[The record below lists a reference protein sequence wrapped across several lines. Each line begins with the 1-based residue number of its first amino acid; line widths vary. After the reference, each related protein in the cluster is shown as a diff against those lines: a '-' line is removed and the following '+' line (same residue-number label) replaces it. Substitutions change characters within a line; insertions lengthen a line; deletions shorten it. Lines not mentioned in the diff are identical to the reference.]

1 MLERMQNVATK
12 LVDKFGN
19 DCELFKEI
27 ISSPVYDPIK
37 DEMVGTDE
45 SITFK
50 TKCTYSA
57 NTMRLLTEQER
68 AVVRKVAIIP
78 YSEEIKDL
86 DNTWLFNNNKIL
98 QVHKTE
104 MENGVVIFKVYIGKD
119 YRNSE
124 G

>member
-1 MLERMQNVATK
+1 MLEKMQNVATN
-12 LVDKFGN
+12 LVGKFGN
-19 DCELFKEI
+19 DCELYKEI
-27 ISSPVYDPIK
+27 ITNPVYDPIK

-57 NTMRLLTEQER
+57 NTMKLLTEQER

-86 DNTWLFNNNKIL
+86 DNTWLFNDNKIL

-104 MENGVVIFKVYIGKD
+104 LQNGVVIFKVYIGKD
-119 YRNSE
+119 YRQSE
-124 G
+124 S

>member
-1 MLERMQNVATK
+1 MLERMQNVATN
-12 LVDKFGN
+12 LVGKFGN
-19 DCELFKEI
+19 DCELYKKI

-37 DEMVGTDE
+37 DEMVGTDK
-45 SITFK
+45 SINFK
-50 TKCTYSA
+50 TKCAYSA

-86 DNTWLFNNNKIL
+86 DNTWLFNDNKIL

-104 MENGVVIFKVYIGKD
+104 IENGVVIFKVYIGKD
-119 YRNSE
+119 YRYTE

>member
-1 MLERMQNVATK
+1 MLGKMRNVATK

-104 MENGVVIFKVYIGKD
+104 TQNGVVIFKVYIGKD
-119 YRNSE
+119 YSDYE
-124 G
+124 C

>member
-1 MLERMQNVATK
+1 MLERMQNVATNLIGK
-12 LVDKFGN
+12 YGN
-19 DCELFKEI
+19 NCELFKEI

-104 MENGVVIFKVYIGKD
+104 TQNGVVIFKVYIGKD
-119 YRNSE
+119 YRNTES
-124 G
+124 

>member
-1 MLERMQNVATK
+1 MLERMQDVATN
-12 LVDKFGN
+12 LIGKFGN

-27 ISSPVYDPIK
+27 ITNPQYDPIK
-37 DEMVGTDE
+37 DEMVGGDD

-57 NTMRLLTEQER
+57 NVMRLLTEQER
-68 AVVRKVAIIP
+68 TVVRKVAIIP

-104 MENGVVIFKVYIGKD
+104 TQNGVVIFKVYIGKD
-119 YRNSE
+119 NRYSE
-124 G
+124 S

>member
-1 MLERMQNVATK
+1 MLGKMRNVATK

-27 ISSPVYDPIK
+27 ITSPVYDSIK
-37 DEMVGTDE
+37 DEYVGTDE

-104 MENGVVIFKVYIGKD
+104 TQNGVVIFKVYIGKD
-119 YRNSE
+119 YRYSE

>member
-1 MLERMQNVATK
+1 MLERMQNVATNLIGK
-12 LVDKFGN
+12 YGN

-50 TKCTYSA
+50 TKCNYSA

-104 MENGVVIFKVYIGKD
+104 TQNGVVIFKVYIGKD

>member
-86 DNTWLFNNNKIL
+86 DNSWLFNNNKIL

-104 MENGVVIFKVYIGKD
+104 TQNGVVIFKVYIGKN
-119 YRNSE
+119 YRNTES
-124 G
+124 

>member
-1 MLERMQNVATK
+1 MLERMQNVATN
-12 LVDKFGN
+12 LVNKFGN

-27 ISSPVYDPIK
+27 ITNPIYDPIK
-37 DEMVGTDE
+37 DEMVGGDN

-57 NTMRLLTEQER
+57 NTMKLLTEQER
-68 AVVRKVAIIP
+68 AVVTKVAIVP

-98 QVHKTE
+98 QVDKTE
-104 MENGVVIFKVYIGKD
+104 IENGVVIFKVYIGKD
-119 YRNSE
+119 YRYSE
-124 G
+124 S

>member
-1 MLERMQNVATK
+1 MLERMQNVATN
-12 LVDKFGN
+12 LIGKFGN

-57 NTMRLLTEQER
+57 NVMRLLTEQER

-104 MENGVVIFKVYIGKD
+104 TQNGIVIFKVYIGKD
-119 YRNSE
+119 NKYSE
-124 G
+124 S

>member
-1 MLERMQNVATK
+1 MLGKMRNVATK

-27 ISSPVYDPIK
+27 ITSPVYDPIK
-37 DEMVGTDE
+37 DEYVGTDE

-50 TKCTYSA
+50 IKCTYSA
-57 NTMRLLTEQER
+57 NTMKLLTEQER

-104 MENGVVIFKVYIGKD
+104 TQNGVVIFKVYIGKD
-119 YRNSE
+119 YRYSE

>member
-1 MLERMQNVATK
+1 MLERMQNVATT
-12 LVDKFGN
+12 LVGKFGN

-27 ISSPVYDPIK
+27 ITNPVYDPIK

-57 NTMRLLTEQER
+57 NVMRLLTEQER

-104 MENGVVIFKVYIGKD
+104 TQNGVVIFKVYIGKD
-119 YRNSE
+119 YRYSE
-124 G
+124 S

>member
-45 SITFK
+45 SIAFK

-78 YSEEIKDL
+78 YSKEIKDL

-104 MENGVVIFKVYIGKD
+104 TQNGVVIFKVYIGKD
-119 YRNSE
+119 YRYSE

>member
-1 MLERMQNVATK
+1 MLDRMQNVATN
-12 LVDKFGN
+12 LVGKFGN

-27 ISSPVYDPIK
+27 ITSPVYDPIK

-57 NTMRLLTEQER
+57 NTMKLLTEQER
-68 AVVRKVAIIP
+68 AVVRKVAIVP
-78 YSEEIKDL
+78 YSEDIKDL

-104 MENGVVIFKVYIGKD
+104 VQNGVVIFKVYIGKD
-119 YRNSE
+119 YRYSE

>member
-1 MLERMQNVATK
+1 MLERMQNVATNLIGK
-12 LVDKFGN
+12 YGN

-27 ISSPVYDPIK
+27 ISSQVYDPVK

-45 SITFK
+45 SITLK

-104 MENGVVIFKVYIGKD
+104 IQNGVVVFKVYIGKD
-119 YRNSE
+119 YRYSE
-124 G
+124 S

>member
-1 MLERMQNVATK
+1 MLERMQNVATN
-12 LVDKFGN
+12 LIGKFGN

-27 ISSPVYDPIK
+27 ITNPVYDPIK

-57 NTMRLLTEQER
+57 NTMKLLTEQER

-104 MENGVVIFKVYIGKD
+104 TQNGVVIFKVYIGKD
-119 YRNSE
+119 NRYSE

>member
-1 MLERMQNVATK
+1 MLDRMQNVATN
-12 LVDKFGN
+12 LVGKFGN

-37 DEMVGTDE
+37 DEMVGGND

-98 QVHKTE
+98 QVDKTE
-104 MENGVVIFKVYIGKD
+104 MENGVVVFKVYIGKD
-119 YRNSE
+119 YRYSE

>member
-1 MLERMQNVATK
+1 MLERMQNVATN
-12 LVDKFGN
+12 LIGKFGN

-27 ISSPVYDPIK
+27 ITNPIYDPIK
-37 DEMVGTDE
+37 DEYVGGDE
-45 SITFK
+45 SITFE

-57 NTMRLLTEQER
+57 NAMRLLTEQER

-86 DNTWLFNNNKIL
+86 DNTWFFNDNKIL

-104 MENGVVIFKVYIGKD
+104 TQNGVVIFKVYIGKD
-119 YRNSE
+119 NRYSE
-124 G
+124 S

>member
-1 MLERMQNVATK
+1 MLERMQNVATN

-27 ISSPVYDPIK
+27 ITNPQYDQIK
-37 DEMVGTDE
+37 DEYVGVDE

-57 NTMRLLTEQER
+57 NVMRLLTEQER
-68 AVVRKVAIIP
+68 EVVRKVAIIP

-104 MENGVVIFKVYIGKD
+104 TQNGVVIFKVYIGENNK
-119 YRNSE
+119 
-124 G
+124 

>member
-1 MLERMQNVATK
+1 MLERMQNVATN
-12 LVDKFGN
+12 LVGKFGN

-27 ISSPVYDPIK
+27 ITNPIYDPIK
-37 DEMVGTDE
+37 DEMVGGDE
-45 SITFK
+45 SIIFK

-57 NTMRLLTEQER
+57 NTMKLLTEQER

-104 MENGVVIFKVYIGKD
+104 IQNGVVIFKVYIGKD
-119 YRNSE
+119 YRQSE